1 MFFWP
6 HIETVNERLQFR
18 RRTRAFGLG
27 GGVALLLC
35 LAINVGQADPI
46 ELSPRLIN
54 LPADSGRPLFVDV
67 EGNGHCNMLVID
79 TVEKKLLNYR
89 QYPDGFSNSPDQVI
103 PLPPETAWV
112 AASDVAA
119 HPGLELLMSTSRGL

>member
-89 QYPDGFSNSPDQVI
+89 Q
-103 PLPPETAWV
+103 
-112 AASDVAA
+112 
-119 HPGLELLMSTSRGL
+119 